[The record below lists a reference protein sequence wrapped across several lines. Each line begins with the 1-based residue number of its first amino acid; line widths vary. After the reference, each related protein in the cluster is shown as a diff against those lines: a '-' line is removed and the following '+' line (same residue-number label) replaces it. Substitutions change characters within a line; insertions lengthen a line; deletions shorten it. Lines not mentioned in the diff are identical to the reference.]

1 MISFLNRPLL
11 ADIFVKKGN
20 AQPVST
26 NYQYLLN
33 DLQRAEDRSRP
44 KINPEQKLSLCMIVR
59 NEEAYLADALKSAQ
73 EIVDEI
79 IVVDTGSS
87 DRTVEIAREYGA
99 KVFFKEWDDSF
110 ASARNES
117 LAHATGDWVLIMDA
131 DERIPP
137 QFKDNLRSLLIPTE
151 QPISYLVYIRNYL
164 RENDESS
171 VLGHYVVRL
180 FRKTPETTF
189 FGVIHEQLYPNWGE
203 VTLPEESFYLTH
215 LGYGKQ
221 DKKAQKI
228 EQRNLPLIQKALD
241 QSRDTN
247 PDLYS
252 FYAFYMGT
260 SVSRTDEVMHWL
272 KESID
277 SCPRPASAPHIPVA
291 YLDYLRALFYSRQFT
306 QGIEVAQKALDT
318 IPAMHK
324 YPDFWD
330 FYGVLLLADQKHDE
344 AIAAFERALALVDNS
359 DEQMLF
365 FATRSSRIGGWGTL
379 LNLGLAHA
387 LKQNQT
393 EAQAYF
399 MKAMEAYPSQD
410 KTQILERIDRI
421 MGSPDMT
428 REYFE
433 ERIRQAET
441 QDSYDLQ
448 ALSNIYLKQEQP
460 FEALLLQR
468 DLHGPEK
475 AIETALE
482 LARTYIRYQRFDLAG
497 KTYAGILS
505 LVPDSFPA
513 RLGQWL
519 VTLQEQGLAPDAPTL
534 EGFLAEC
541 HTTVHWMSVGEF
553 SLHFGMWPLAIEAY
567 QQALAQMPDH
577 YQAQLY
583 LALAEQQAGE
593 AEKAETHLREL
604 MAREPGRLDAH
615 TQLGNLLLFMGRF
628 ADAEVVFHRLT
639 QLRSNVD
646 WYTRY
651 ALGLALAGQDRF
663 EEAMA
668 ELVRSRQ
675 LAPTQPA
682 PYQMMQMIEQARQ
695 QAAQQS

>member
-1 MISFLNRPLL
+1 MSN
-11 ADIFVKKGN
+11 
-20 AQPVST
+20 
-26 NYQYLLN
+26 NYQYLLT

-131 DERIPP
+131 DERIPA

-151 QPISYLVYIRNYL
+151 QPLSYLVYIRNYL

-189 FGVIHEQLYPNWGE
+189 FGVIHEQLYPNWGQ
-203 VTLPEESFYLTH
+203 VTVPEDSFHLTH

-221 DKKAQKI
+221 DKKSQKI
-228 EQRNLPLIQKALD
+228 EQRNLPLIQKALE
-241 QSRDTN
+241 QSRDEN

-260 SVSRTDEVMHWL
+260 SVENINEIKHWL

-277 SCPRPASAPHIPVA
+277 SCPRPESAPHIPVA
-291 YLDYLRALFYSRQFT
+291 YLDYMRALFYCREFDE
-306 QGIEVAQKALDT
+306 GIAIAEKAIAT
-318 IPAMHK
+318 VPSMNA

-330 FYGVLLLADQKHDE
+330 FYGVLLLSNEQPDK
-344 AIAAFERALALVDNS
+344 AIEVFEKTLELVTQS
-359 DEQMLF
+359 DTQSLF
-365 FATRSSRIGGWGTL
+365 FATHSSRIGSWGTL

-387 LKQNQT
+387 SKGSQE
-393 EAQAYF
+393 EAQRYF
-399 MKAMEAYPSQD
+399 IKAMEEFPSQD
-410 KTQILERIDRI
+410 KTQILQRIDQI
-421 MGSPDMT
+421 MGSTDMT
-428 REYFE
+428 RAYFE
-433 ERIRQAET
+433 ERIRENET
-441 QDSYDLQ
+441 QDLYDVQ

-460 FEALLLQR
+460 FEAVLLQR

-482 LARTYIRYQRFDLAG
+482 LAQTYVRYQRFDLAE
-497 KTYAGILS
+497 KTYTGILS
-505 LVPDSFPA
+505 LVPDSFSA
-513 RLGQWL
+513 RLGKWL
-519 VTLQEQGLAPDAPTL
+519 VTLHKEGASPDAATL

-541 HTTVHWMSVGEF
+541 QSLSDWMKMGEF

-567 QQALAQMPDH
+567 QQALRQSPNH
-577 YQAQLY
+577 YQASLY

-593 AEKAETHLREL
+593 MEQAEAHLREL
-604 MAREPGRLDAH
+604 IEKEPKRLEAH
-615 TQLGNLLLFMGRF
+615 TQFGNLLLFMGRF
-628 ADAEVVFHRLT
+628 ADAEVVFQRLT
-639 QLRSNVD
+639 QLMSNVD

-663 EEAMA
+663 DEAIA
-668 ELVRSRQ
+668 ELNRSRQ
-675 LAPTQPA
+675 LGRNQPA
-682 PYQMMQMIEQARQ
+682 PYHMLQMIEQARQ
-695 QAAQQS
+695 QAATEPSA